1 MEWYFMLMVVA
12 GILIFFMLAGLP
24 IAFSLGLT
32 GFLGLLIFAGPI
44 IAVRALNMVTYKG
57 PQNFVLLAVPL
68 FIFMAELLIFSGL
81 GTVTY
86 DGLSKLFSGLPGG
99 LALASIT
106 MGVGFAAATGSS
118 TASLGTI
125 APTAIKEMTDRRY
138 AGWLA
143 AGALGGAGGIAIIIP
158 PSILLIVYGFI
169 AEVSVAKL
177 FMAGFFPGLLMGIL
191 YAFYTLI
198 LAKLRPDWAPADT
211 SAPFKERIA
220 GLLLLTPVLII
231 GFFIMAAIY
240 LGVTTPTEAGA
251 IGVLLAFITIALRR
265 KLSWSA
271 LYNAMLETARVTGF
285 CLIIVVGAILFGF
298 LMSYLRIPFY
308 ITELTAK
315 LGLSPFLLLF
325 AIILL
330 VLFLGTIMDTIS
342 IVLIIVPIV
351 LPVLLVHE
359 LNPIWLGIILC
370 MTLEIALTTPPVG
383 MNLFVL
389 AGIAKPFGISF
400 VDVIK
405 GSFPYIVCDMI
416 AITFVI
422 LFPSLALWLPNTM
435 RL

>member
-1 MEWYFMLMVVA
+1 MLLIVVGILVSFMLV
-12 GILIFFMLAGLP
+12 GIP

-32 GFLGLLIFAGPI
+32 GFIGLFIFAGSDVAI
-44 IAVRALNMVTYKG
+44 CALSMVTYKG
-57 PQNFVLLAVPL
+57 PQNFVLLAVPM

-106 MGVGFAAATGSS
+106 MGIGFAAASGSS
-118 TASLGTI
+118 TAALGTI

-138 AGWLA
+138 KGWVA

-191 YAFYTLI
+191 YTAYTLI
-198 LAKLRPDWAPADT
+198 LAKLKPELAPADT
-211 SAPFKERIA
+211 SVLLIERVV
-220 GLLLLTPVLII
+220 GFLMLLPVLGM
-231 GFFIMAAIY
+231 GFFVMAVIY

-251 IGVLLAFITIALRR
+251 IGVLLAFITITVRG
-265 KLSWSA
+265 KLSWTS
-271 LYNAMLETARVTGF
+271 LCNAMLETARLTGF

-308 ITELTAK
+308 ITELTTD
-315 LGLSPFLLLF
+315 LGLSPNLLLC
-325 AIILL
+325 AVIVL
-330 VLFLGTIMDTIS
+330 VLFLGAIMDTIS
-342 IVLIIVPIV
+342 IVLIMVPIV
-351 LPVLLVHE
+351 LPVLVAQQM
-359 LNPIWLGIILC
+359 NPIWLGIVLC

-389 AGIAKPFGISF
+389 AGIAKPFNISF
-400 VDVIK
+400 VDVVK
-405 GSFPYIVCDMI
+405 GCFPYILCDMI

-422 LFPSLALWLPNTM
+422 LFPAIALWLPNTM
-435 RL
+435 NL